1 MYLHK
6 LNALLRICLGFIL
19 ITATG
24 FFTLSQGLNPNALA
38 GRGRISINAG
48 WKFMRFAGLWY
59 RNFGSIHP

>member
-24 FFTLSQGLNPNALA
+24 FLPFHRVKIQTPLQAEDV
-38 GRGRISINAG
+38 
-48 WKFMRFAGLWY
+48 
-59 RNFGSIHP
+59 